1 MLRSKVLG
9 RKIHVNTI
17 EYDMKPYKYNMNI
30 VTSKNTFK
38 IAHKDI
44 CTICG
49 VRDWGLEFFSVM
61 CSIQNY
67 E

>member
-30 VTSKNTFK
+30 VTSKNTFE
-38 IAHKDI
+38 ITHTDI
-44 CTICG
+44 LLSVESGIG
-49 VRDWGLEFFSVM
+49 VWNSFL
-61 CSIQNY
+61 
-67 E
+67 

>member
-17 EYDMKPYKYNMNI
+17 EYDMKPYKYNTNI

-38 IAHKDI
+38 ITHKDI
-44 CTICG
+44 LLSVESGIG
-49 VRDWGLEFFSVM
+49 VWNSFL
-61 CSIQNY
+61 
-67 E
+67 